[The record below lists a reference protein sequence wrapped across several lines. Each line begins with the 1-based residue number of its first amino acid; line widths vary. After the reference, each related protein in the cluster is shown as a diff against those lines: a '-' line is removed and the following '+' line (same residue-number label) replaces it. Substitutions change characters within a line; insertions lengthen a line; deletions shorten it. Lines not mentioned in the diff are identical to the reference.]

1 MLSSKISTTS
11 MRLYRNGMFRS
22 TSMRCNSTNLSN
34 NTESSTSV
42 FEFLDR
48 TADSL
53 LMTEIFR
60 GLWLSGE
67 VAFRPKVTINY
78 PFEKGPSSPRFR
90 GEHVLR
96 RYPSGE
102 ERCIACKLCEAV
114 CPAQVGICYIII
126 SFFCIYLYFYYHIYI
141 YHSGNYN
148 RI

>member
-1 MLSSKISTTS
+1 MLSRLYQKSLKSSRISTPGITLARS
-11 MRLYRNGMFRS
+11 FSVERHNDAPS
-22 TSMRCNSTNLSN
+22 TSIWD
-34 NTESSTSV
+34 
-42 FEFLDR
+42 FLDR
-48 TADSL
+48 TADAM

-78 PFEKGPSSPRFR
+78 PFEKGPCSPRFR

-114 CPAQVGICYIII
+114 CPAQVFMTTYSIMYCINLLLICMIDE
-126 SFFCIYLYFYYHIYI
+126 
-141 YHSGNYN
+141 GDNY
-148 RI
+148 

>member
-1 MLSSKISTTS
+1 MLASKLSNAS
-11 MRLYRNGMFRS
+11 VKGFRS
-22 TSMRCNSTNLSN
+22 AAFRSSAIRCNSSNN
-34 NTESSTSV
+34 NTESKTSI

-78 PFEKGPSSPRFR
+78 PFEKGPISPRFR

-114 CPAQVGICYIII
+114 CPAQVMP
-126 SFFCIYLYFYYHIYI
+126 
-141 YHSGNYN
+141 
-148 RI
+148 